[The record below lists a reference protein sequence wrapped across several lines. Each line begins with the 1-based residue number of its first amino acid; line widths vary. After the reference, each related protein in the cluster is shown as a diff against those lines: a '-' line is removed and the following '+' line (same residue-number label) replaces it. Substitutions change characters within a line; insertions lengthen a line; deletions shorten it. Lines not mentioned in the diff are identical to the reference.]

1 MSKASSLRVGVIG
14 TGAFAEAC
22 HLPGLLSHPQA
33 AVVGIC
39 GRQFSRTKTVADR
52 FGVPFATSDP
62 AELCAHPEVDAITIC
77 TPTAFHLE
85 HALLAIE
92 HGKHVFCEK
101 PLACTVGEAE
111 SMTAAAKAAG
121 QLHQVAFTFRHLFG
135 VTELVRRVKAGDV
148 GEPYFLRVHHEYQDG
163 HKPEPAAGWRHL
175 PGFAGGVLYE
185 TGSHLLDVAQLVL
198 GHASAI
204 KADLWSRPG
213 VGTEDI
219 AIASLHSASGAIGH
233 LFASRVTTPRTPN
246 HVQVM
251 GRDGTLET
259 LISRGAHDALRHA
272 RRGEM
277 TWEELPLPEEA
288 RDGQPHA
295 LGRMMRSFVNG
306 CLRGCL
312 MEGAASFDDGLTVQR
327 LIAAAEKSSEA
338 RNPIQVPL
346 PQQFRSAE
354 ELH

>member
-1 MSKASSLRVGVIG
+1 MATAPVGSAFSASHCLLGGDVMSKASSLRVGVIG

-121 QLHQVAFTFRHLFG
+121 QLHQVAFTFRHLWCHG
-135 VTELVRRVKAGDV
+135 TCSSGQSRRCG
-148 GEPYFLRVHHEYQDG
+148 R
-163 HKPEPAAGWRHL
+163 
-175 PGFAGGVLYE
+175 
-185 TGSHLLDVAQLVL
+185 T
-198 GHASAI
+198 
-204 KADLWSRPG
+204 
-213 VGTEDI
+213 
-219 AIASLHSASGAIGH
+219 
-233 LFASRVTTPRTPN
+233 LFS
-246 HVQVM
+246 
-251 GRDGTLET
+251 
-259 LISRGAHDALRHA
+259 
-272 RRGEM
+272 
-277 TWEELPLPEEA
+277 
-288 RDGQPHA
+288 
-295 LGRMMRSFVNG
+295 
-306 CLRGCL
+306 
-312 MEGAASFDDGLTVQR
+312 
-327 LIAAAEKSSEA
+327 
-338 RNPIQVPL
+338 
-346 PQQFRSAE
+346 
-354 ELH
+354 